1 MSRPADATLACPPR
15 RRTLAASAL
24 LPLACLLLL
33 ALAPL
38 QAQTLDLRLAGAT
51 ARHSGAAARAR
62 MLKLSQGLGALALT
76 ASFHNDSARRACWDL
91 TVNEDLTHCAGI
103 RLRLLCKRPEIVQQF
118 NLYLKTGNAW
128 QAVSFTPIAA
138 EAWHDIFI
146 PKAHFLPEGQP
157 QSWKNV
163 STLRLALWKGAVGQT
178 SIAISQIEF
187 VRPNGRLA
195 IVRSGHDGH
204 DMRRAHRYAQ
214 SLADALLLAG
224 IRPAVLEETD
234 TTYLNLRPYA
244 FVFMPAPA
252 EASPEQC
259 DAIASFIR
267 RGGKAA
273 VFHSLPPIIQQAM
286 AMPAGRFMQT
296 ATANIAFS
304 GVQMQRYALPSAR
317 NFLQPST
324 AFIAIQRVMLPLKT
338 LAWWQD
344 TAGQPTQ
351 YPAIIESPHGFWMTH
366 AYLGKDN
373 PNAAA
378 TFSAMACKFLPALAE
393 AAARTAFAQ
402 ASQAL
407 LDTPADHIAKKPAQ
421 RALDAARNS
430 FANRQFDTCIQLT
443 RNCLDELAACGIRP
457 VPAARDELR
466 AVWCQYPDGLP
477 GLGWNATAQ
486 LLANANANALFA
498 YAASPL
504 TAAFPSRIAP
514 LVTSQTAL
522 RDCAQACRANGI
534 QLFAALNCLS
544 LANEA
549 ASPATAAAVR
559 TWENEG
565 RLQVNAQGHTLP
577 WLCPSQ
583 LRNRHLLARLA
594 AEMAGTY
601 RLDGLCLDFI
611 RFPSADAC
619 CCPSCRQAFA
629 MYTGGS
635 CNWPDDILPG
645 APLHKRWLLFRQ
657 RLISSLAQEIA
668 GAARQAYPSVKVAA
682 AVYADLESARFT
694 VGQNWSAW
702 LASGT
707 ISLACPMAYQLTDT
721 AFTAAVQRQQQL
733 LGPRLAP
740 RLLPAIGLSTHNLSA
755 TDAQRQLFA
764 ARKLRTAG
772 VLLFKLDTREA
783 RDIIPHLFQNP

>member
-1 MSRPADATLACPPR
+1 MTSPASFPNRLRPAVV
-15 RRTLAASAL
+15 L
-24 LPLACLLLL
+24 LSLLVCLLGSSLL
-33 ALAPL
+33 G
-38 QAQTLDLRLAGAT
+38 QTLDLRLTGAT
-51 ARHSGAAARAR
+51 ARNSGAAAPAR
-62 MLKLSQGLGALALT
+62 LLRLDGGVSALAL
-76 ASFHNDSARRACWDL
+76 AANFRNDSAKRACWDFTL
-91 TVNEDLTHCAGI
+91 SEDLTHCAGI
-103 RLRLLCKRPEIVQQF
+103 RLRLLCHRPEIVQQF
-118 NLYLKTGNAW
+118 NLYLKTGSAW
-128 QAVSFTPIAA
+128 QAVTFTPTAA
-138 EAWHDIFI
+138 QAWHDIFI

-157 QSWKNV
+157 QSWKTV
-163 STLRLALWKGAVGQT
+163 STLRVAFWRGAVGQT
-178 SIAISQIEF
+178 SLAISQIEF

-195 IVRSGHDGH
+195 IVRSGQEGH

-214 SLADALLLAG
+214 ALGDALLLAG
-224 IRPAVLEETD
+224 VRPAVLEETD
-234 TTYLNLRPYA
+234 TTYLNLRPYD
-244 FVFMPAPA
+244 FVFLPAPA
-252 EASPEQC
+252 EASPDQC
-259 DAIASFIR
+259 AAIASFIR

-296 ATANIAFS
+296 ATANVTFA
-304 GVQMQRYALPSAR
+304 GVQMQRHALPAAR
-317 NFLQPST
+317 SFLQPST
-324 AFIAIQRVMLPLKT
+324 AFIAIQRVMYPLRT

-344 TAGQPTQ
+344 AAGQPTA
-351 YPAIIESPHGFWMTH
+351 YPAIIESPNGFWMTH

-373 PNAAA
+373 LNASA
-378 TFSAMACKFLPALAE
+378 TFAAMAAKFLPALPE
-393 AAARTAFAQ
+393 AAARTAFTQ

-407 LDTPADHIAKKPAQ
+407 LDTPADPNAKKAA
-421 RALDAARNS
+421 RRTLDAARNS
-430 FANRQFDTCIQLT
+430 FANRQFETCIQLT
-443 RNCLDELAACGIRP
+443 RNCLDELAASGIRP
-457 VPAARDELR
+457 VAAARDELR
-466 AVWCQYPDGLP
+466 AVWCQYPAGLP

-486 LLANANANALFA
+486 LLAQANANALFA

-504 TAAFPSRIAP
+504 AAAFPSRIAP

-522 RDCAQACRANGI
+522 RDCASACRANGI

-549 ASPATAAAVR
+549 ASPATASAVR

-577 WLCPSQ
+577 WLCPAQ
-583 LRNRHLLARLA
+583 LRNRHHLARLA
-594 AEMAGTY
+594 AEMAVTY

-619 CCPSCRQAFA
+619 CCASCRQAFA

-645 APLHKRWLLFRQ
+645 GALHDRWLLFRQ

-668 GAARQAYPSVKVAA
+668 GAARQAYPTVKVVA

-702 LASGT
+702 LANGT
-707 ISLACPMAYQLTDT
+707 ISLACPMTYQLNDA
-721 AFTAAVQRQQQL
+721 AFAATVQRQRQL
-733 LGPRLAP
+733 LGARLAP

-764 ARKLRTAG
+764 ARQLQTAG
-772 VLLFKLDTREA
+772 VMLFKLDTREA
-783 RDIIPHLFQNP
+783 RDVIPFVFQNP